1 MDRDARVAVTDTAR
15 KDPMNDV
22 KEAKVVAAVDVQW
35 MEDSVAIVV
44 GGP

>member
-1 MDRDARVAVTDTAR
+1 
-15 KDPMNDV
+15 MNDV